1 MEQTFSPPPDPHLPW
16 GYREAPAGNHEP
28 AILVV
33 EDDRDIRGMLSTLL
47 GMAGYAV
54 RTCATAEE
62 ALEVLRAESFD
73 LVLTDYALPQRDGMW
88 LIESAAADG
97 LTEDLPILI
106 ITAHPHVA
114 QSSGYE
120 VISKPFD
127 LDDLV
132 DRVRRHTNPSRSR
145 ARKPLARPSSDGGSA
160 STDGLRPEPIEL
172 VLYVNARSP
181 RSAAAVRSLRK
192 VVERLNSPRA
202 RLTICETKSDPCD
215 ATLGRPTAG
224 PRTYILGH
232 ITNPEPLLEL
242 LVDCDRWDG
251 EVSS

>member
-1 MEQTFSPPPDPHLPW
+1 
-16 GYREAPAGNHEP
+16 
-28 AILVV
+28 
-33 EDDRDIRGMLSTLL
+33 MLATLL
-47 GMAGYAV
+47 GMTGYAV

-62 ALEVLRAESFD
+62 ALEALRAEPID
-73 LVLTDYALPQRDGMW
+73 LVLTDYALPQRDGTW
-88 LIESAAADG
+88 LIESAAAEG
-97 LTEDLPILI
+97 LTEDLPILMV
-106 ITAHPHVA
+106 TAHPHVPR
-114 QSSGYE
+114 SSSYE
-120 VISKPFD
+120 VITKPFD
-127 LDDLV
+127 VEDLV
-132 DRVRRHTNPSRSR
+132 ERVRRRTNPLR
-145 ARKPLARPSSDGGSA
+145 ARPRKPFTRASADGGA
-160 STDGLRPEPIEL
+160 SSNDGSSPEPIEL

-202 RLTICETKSDPCD
+202 KLTICETKTDPCD
-215 ATLGRPTAG
+215 ATLDRTTKG